1 MLRCEA
7 AELVLSTPAGVDIH
21 RLVDGAVVSE
31 AVRAPTSLERALV
44 DSPASRL
51 VRKGQ
56 RDALKVL
63 LDERGWTDLVAAPVA
78 VAGERNGVLVVA
90 NRVVEKSTFDD
101 SDLKLLEALGSQ
113 TAIALRASELV
124 ERLRAEA
131 EDKAY
136 QATHDA
142 LTGLANRALLT
153 EHLEHH
159 LLDADRDNLVALF
172 FIDLDGFKEVNDALG
187 HHTGDRLLKEIA
199 RRMVRQ
205 LGRRASIA
213 RLGGDEFALVIPRL
227 GSPEEAR
234 AAGGNIRDL
243 IEKPIVIDRLSLEV
257 QASVG
262 VALAPL
268 HGTKPEALFQ
278 QADIAMY
285 AAKGARTGVELYD
298 AGQDTSSMRRL
309 SLVTD
314 LRHAIETERLEL
326 NYQPQAHGAGR
337 HIIGAEALAR
347 WQHPEFG
354 WVRPDEFIPIA
365 EQTGL
370 IQPLTVWA
378 LRTALANLAEWRKS
392 YPELHI
398 SVNVSA
404 RSLMDTSLAA
414 DVEGLLRQFDV
425 PADALTLEITESSVM
440 ADPQRSLQQLL
451 RLHQMG
457 VRLAIDDFGT
467 GYSSLSY
474 LKRLPV
480 DEVKIDKS
488 FVMGMAK
495 DADDAVIVRSTIDL
509 AANLGLEVVAEG
521 VEDER
526 TWELLLRLGCD
537 FIQGY
542 HLSKPLSAD
551 DLTAFLAASETV
563 AADSGRPRQDAAVV
577 ELRRVLAADRPLTAV
592 AGS

>member
-1 MLRCEA
+1 VGFSISDVLGVDA
-7 AELVLSTPAGVDIH
+7 AEDIARAYDTLTLSDYVACEWHLTNEFHEQRRAYARLTRRHDGSLVLNLRDVT
-21 RLVDGAVVSE
+21 E
-31 AVRAPTSLERALV
+31 QRALE
-44 DSPASRL
+44 A
-51 VRKGQ
+51 Q
-56 RDALKVL
+56 
-63 LDERGWTDLVAAPVA
+63 
-78 VAGERNGVLVVA
+78 
-90 NRVVEKSTFDD
+90 
-101 SDLKLLEALGSQ
+101 LEY
-113 TAIALRASELV
+113 RASV
-124 ERLRAEA
+124 
-131 EDKAY
+131 
-136 QATHDA
+136 DA
-142 LTGLANRALLT
+142 LTGLPNRAALMQQLSQRGA
-153 EHLEHH
+153 
-159 LLDADRDNLVALF
+159 LDDTTVL